1 MYTKQG
7 TSRLPCPSIG
17 LFLEPDETGREK
29 PSERFSRQAAAGGCA
44 RGRWNAPL
52 ARRVRHL
59 STQHSASPKATPPR
73 LEFLKQEE
81 KVADRPLHPSPR
93 LELFSRFVRCFQRAT
108 SQFAIRSRAS
118 PPHEKID
125 EEDHQ
130 SSTRGLCILCVRRTL
145 CTERYVSFL
154 AHLCKDDAFA
164 DFGVAHHFAQMRTCY
179 REVLQ
184 TAFVF
189 GRSCCR
195 CPPTIPQ
202 KSVQAS
208 ATRHCA
214 GPVRL
219 LEQWTVRRRD
229 ALSRRGVELH
239 PAAAAA

>member
-108 SQFAIRSRAS
+108 SHFATRSRAS

-145 CTERYVSFL
+145 CTEGTFL
-154 AHLCKDDAFA
+154 FSLISARMMPLPIL
-164 DFGVAHHFAQMRTCY
+164 
-179 REVLQ
+179 VLHI
-184 TAFVF
+184 TLPKCEHATEKC
-189 GRSCCR
+189 SKL
-195 CPPTIPQ
+195 PLS
-202 KSVQAS
+202 SVEA
-208 ATRHCA
+208 
-214 GPVRL
+214 V
-219 LEQWTVRRRD
+219 VD
-229 ALSRRGVELH
+229 ALPPSPKKVYKLQLPVIAQGRCGCLSSG
-239 PAAAAA
+239 P